1 MHASGSIGPS
11 NFQLMRNFV
20 ANVVSNLNIGPDQSR
35 VGLVVYSDSAIVW
48 FSLNTHSTN
57 TSLLPAIA
65 NIPYVDGGTNT
76 AAGITTC
83 IQQFNPFYGARASSS
98 GIPRIAIVV
107 TDGMSNNRAATV
119 TAAEMAHSVNIL
131 SYAVGIGGNVN
142 MEELA
147 AIALDPD
154 SQYVRSVS
162 SFSTSEFR
170 SLQETLNDE
179 ACTGIIILNTI
190 CIHMIVN

>member
-1 MHASGSIGPS
+1 
-11 NFQLMRNFV
+11 MRNFV

-48 FSLNTHSTN
+48 FSLNTHTTN

-65 NIPYVDGGTNT
+65 NIPYAGGGTNT

-83 IQQFNPFYGARASSS
+83 IQRFNPFYGARASSS

-119 TAAEMAHSVNIL
+119 TVTAAEMAHSVNIL
-131 SYAVGIGGNVN
+131 SYAVGIGGNFN

-147 AIALDPD
+147 AIASDPD

-170 SLQETLNDE
+170 SLQETVNDE

-190 CIHMIVN
+190 RIHMIVN